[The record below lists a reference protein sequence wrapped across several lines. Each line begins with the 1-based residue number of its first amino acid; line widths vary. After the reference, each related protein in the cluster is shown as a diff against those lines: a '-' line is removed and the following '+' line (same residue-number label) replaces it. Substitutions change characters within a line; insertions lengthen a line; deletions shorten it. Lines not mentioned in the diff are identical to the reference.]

1 MNNQD
6 FQDCLVPLLSA
17 NGAAVSCTLL
27 RWGINNLVGEMHFKI
42 FQFLEPRDK
51 ELPQNMFIQYV
62 ILFQREEKNSS
73 DRLLVSNYC
82 WPTPPQDSFQVLGPT
97 IYIEIYMET
106 FSTCLQNFY
115 ISYLIILCQ
124 EIYIKSS
131 IYAHYF
137 LFIQCEIQN
146 SLEVGVLFGFS
157 DLQLARGLETNLVQ
171 GVNQLKGSFKTG
183 QSKLYTTLN
192 LNPNQSLS
200 VKLIW

>member
-1 MNNQD
+1 M
-6 FQDCLVPLLSA
+6 LGSSPLSQWSGCVLYLAQVRDKKPCGGISRYFSLS
-17 NGAAVSCTLL
+17 G
-27 RWGINNLVGEMHFKI
+27 
-42 FQFLEPRDK
+42 QPRDK
-51 ELPQNMFIQYV
+51 ELPQNMFIPYV

-157 DLQLARGLETNLVQ
+157 DLQLACGLATNLVQ

-192 LNPNQSLS
+192 LNPSQSLS

>member
-27 RWGINNLVGEMHFKI
+27 RWGINILFSNISVCRANSEQK
-42 FQFLEPRDK
+42 
-51 ELPQNMFIQYV
+51 NMIIQYV

-192 LNPNQSLS
+192 LNPSQSLS

>member
-1 MNNQD
+1 MSSQ
-6 FQDCLVPLLSA
+6 P
-17 NGAAVSCTLL
+17 
-27 RWGINNLVGEMHFKI
+27 I
-42 FQFLEPRDK
+42 DK

-106 FSTCLQNFY
+106 FLTCLQNFY

-192 LNPNQSLS
+192 LNPSQSLS